1 MGCFVFKLPAF
12 PVLVWLLLAG
22 TLLTRTAFFLVWP
35 FVAIIL
41 QQRFQLAP
49 SEIGVILGS
58 AALSSSVTGFYL
70 GNLSDRFGR
79 RNLMIAGCA
88 GSVAAFLLLA
98 TADTVPLYSFGAI
111 LVGIC
116 RSAIES
122 PGSALMS
129 ESIPD
134 QPLRELAFHGRYFL
148 ANIGASFGPLMGF
161 VFGLATQQTT
171 FLVTAL
177 AYTIFGIVLAYGFR
191 GIPQTRHSNARE
203 TARFSQAVRTLN
215 NDHRFLMVILAT
227 FLTYVAYA
235 QVESTLV
242 QYLNLNGHQ
251 KGVALA
257 AAVITTNGITIILF
271 QFPLLRLLRKHDL
284 DVRIQAGMALFVA
297 GFVAYSILPVG
308 SYLAWMAA
316 TWVLSM
322 GEAILFP
329 TLNLQADRMAPEH
342 LKGSYFGAIN
352 LSNLGFAVGPLLG
365 GLMLQYLGG
374 PITFLLTALVT
385 LLGGASYWQSSRMR
399 VATATD

>member
-1 MGCFVFKLPAF
+1 L
-12 PVLVWLLLAG
+12 
-22 TLLTRTAFFLVWP
+22 
-35 FVAIIL
+35 
-41 QQRFQLAP
+41 
-49 SEIGVILGS
+49 ILGS
-58 AALSSSVTGFYL
+58 AALSSSITGFYL

-88 GSVAAFLLLA
+88 GSVVAFLLLA
-98 TADTVPLYSFGAI
+98 TADTVVLYTLGAI

-148 ANIGASFGPLMGF
+148 ANIGASLGPLMGF

-171 FLVTAL
+171 FFLTAI
-177 AYTIFGIVLAYGFR
+177 AYTIFAAVLAYGFR
-191 GIPQTRHSNARE
+191 RAPEKLRSGARE
-203 TARFSQAVRTLN
+203 EARFSRALQTLN
-215 NDHRFLMVILAT
+215 DDHRFLMVILAT

-242 QYLNLNGHQ
+242 QYLNLNGRE
-251 KGVALA
+251 KAIALA
-257 AAVITTNGITIILF
+257 TAVIATNGVTIILF
-271 QFPLLRLLRKHDL
+271 QFPLLKLLRRYDL
-284 DVRIQAGMALFVA
+284 GVRIQAGMLLFVA
-297 GFVAYSILPVG
+297 GFLGYSVLPVG
-308 SYLAWMAA
+308 SYVAWIAA

-342 LKGSYFGAIN
+342 LKGSYFGAIT
-352 LSNLGFAVGPLLG
+352 LSNLGFAAGPVLG
-365 GLMLQYLGG
+365 GVMLQYLGG
-374 PITFLLTALVT
+374 PITFILTALIT
-385 LLGGASYWQSSRMR
+385 LLGGASYWQSGRMR
-399 VATATD
+399 VAPAMD